1 VICNHL
7 KLVLGDEKKR
17 NEKKRDDF
25 QASKICL
32 EIIEITNKQIFQI
45 KSCLD
50 GKNVKNALKELGVKF
65 HRCIYDN
72 ILSFK
77 YDESGKRRRKKAHL
91 LPFRFTKGF
100 FFRMNSSCVH
110 FGPRHKRIQKF
121 CQGFRKSH
129 CGQALQFA
137 VLAL

>member
-7 KLVLGDEKKR
+7 KQVLSDEKKR

-25 QASKICL
+25 QASKVCL
-32 EIIEITNKQIFQI
+32 EIIEITNKQILQI

-65 HRCIYDN
+65 HRCIHDN

-77 YDESGKRRRKKAHL
+77 YDESGKNNDK
-91 LPFRFTKGF
+91 
-100 FFRMNSSCVH
+100 
-110 FGPRHKRIQKF
+110 
-121 CQGFRKSH
+121 
-129 CGQALQFA
+129 
-137 VLAL
+137 